1 MENSIKILQNE
12 LLNRIEDIRGLTFD
26 ESMEKRYI
34 IDGLEIA
41 INLLKDNQN

>member
-1 MENSIKILQNE
+1 MQKSIKILEKE
-12 LLNRIEDIRGLTFD
+12 LLERIEDIRGLTFD